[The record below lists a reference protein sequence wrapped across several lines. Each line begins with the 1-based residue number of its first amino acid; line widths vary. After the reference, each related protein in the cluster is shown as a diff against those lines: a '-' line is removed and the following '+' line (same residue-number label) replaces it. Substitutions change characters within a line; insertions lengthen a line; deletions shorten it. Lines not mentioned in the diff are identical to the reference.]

1 MGMKSTDK
9 LTVLQAN
16 DHFRDWHTL
25 DDERVCALCDRK
37 FTGHDVVV
45 SNSSEEVQLRCPT
58 PNCQS
63 GVHQWV
69 YPANPLISEKSE
81 EAWWHALGSN
91 DGPEDVGSGP
101 SPQPI

>member
-9 LTVLQAN
+9 LTVLRAN

-45 SNSSEEVQLRCPT
+45 SNGSEEVQLRCPT

-63 GVHQWV
+63 KVHQWL
-69 YPANPLISEKSE
+69 YPTNPLTSEKSE
-81 EAWWHALGSN
+81 QDWWQALGSN
-91 DGPEDVGSGP
+91 DETDDVGSGP
-101 SPQPI
+101 APQPI